1 MDPFGD
7 ANYPA
12 IAAIGRSGIVRCV
25 LAGDT
30 RRVLGQVVGDRE
42 PRCLVDDKR
51 VCVGADAGI
60 IVERRQRD
68 TIERYGAGVG
78 QRATRV
84 SSNFTSTGAP
94 HTLQKPRCVPGVDS

>member
-1 MDPFGD
+1 ME
-7 ANYPA
+7 
-12 IAAIGRSGIVRCV
+12 SV

-30 RRVLGQVVGDRE
+30 IVGDRE
-42 PRCLVDDKR
+42 PQRLVDDECER
-51 VCVGADAGI
+51 VGADAGI

-68 TIERYGAGVG
+68 AIERHGGKVG
-78 QRATRV
+78 LAPREY